1 MAAETSTWGQ
11 SLRALTL
18 WIALADRFTASA
30 NPTRRTR
37 RVLRVAIAAPPIKE
51 RLRGLLQRLLLYTRA
66 LHATAT
72 AAGIL
77 ARTLLHH
84 LDHSALALDRG
95 SHLGVVAIDVLAEHE
110 LAVLDGRGLVSQ
122 MHRDVGGKLDVDL

>member
-18 WIALADRFTASA
+18 WIAPADHATGSA

-51 RLRGLLQRLLLYTRA
+51 RLRGLLQRLLHARA
-66 LHATAT
+66 LHAT

-95 SHLGVVAIDVLAEHE
+95 GHLGVVAIDVLAKHE
-110 LAVLDGRGLVSQ
+110 LAVLDGGGLVGQ
-122 MHRDVGGKLDVDL
+122 V